1 MSGILERLL
10 SNKAPSTS
18 KSYLIG
24 LERGR
29 IWAADYADYF
39 EVKEWGEIEPEDFGS
54 ITLPHNEELHFKV
67 LGSESDLE
75 LEPYIKGWLEGVKE
89 IARK

>member
-10 SNKAPSTS
+10 NNKAPSTS
-18 KSYLIG
+18 KSYLVG

-39 EVKEWGEIEPEDFGS
+39 EVKEWGNLNPEDIGD
-54 ITLPHNEELHFKV
+54 IALPHNEELHFKV
-67 LGSESDLE
+67 LGAESELE
-75 LEPYIKGWLEGVKE
+75 LDPYIEGWLAGVKE